1 MNGGK
6 RKLSPWNLL
15 VQKVYREGKAK
26 NKDYEF
32 KQALVD
38 ASKRKS
44 EMGTKKHKGGRS
56 RSAAMAGGKSR
67 RRRTRSRR

>member
-26 NKDYEF
+26 DKDYEF
-32 KQALVD
+32 R
-38 ASKRKS
+38 SKFCDS
-44 EMGTKKHKGGRS
+44 
-56 RSAAMAGGKSR
+56 
-67 RRRTRSRR
+67 TRVNVY